1 MPELPLR
8 YTMSLR
14 IHREKKCF
22 GAGVAELLNIV
33 RETHSLRAA
42 TMRMD
47 MAYSKAWSII
57 KTAEQQMGFKL
68 LNATTG
74 GRGGGGTTLTKEAEQ
89 LLSDYENFEREV
101 REAADVLFEKH
112 FSQYK

>member
-1 MPELPLR
+1 MPEFPLR
-8 YTMSLR
+8 YTLSLR

-22 GAGVAELLNIV
+22 GSGIAELLRIV
-33 RETHSLRAA
+33 RETRSLRAA

-57 KTAEQQMGFKL
+57 KTAEDQLGFKL
-68 LNATTG
+68 LNAITG
-74 GRGGGGTTLTKEAEQ
+74 GKGGGGATLTPEAEQ
-89 LLSDYENFEREV
+89 LLADYEAFEREL
-101 REAADVLFEKH
+101 RAEADGLFEKY

>member
-22 GAGVAELLNIV
+22 GTGVAQLLRTV
-33 RETHSLRAA
+33 QETHSLRAA

-57 KTAEQQMGFKL
+57 KTAEEQLGFKL

-74 GRGGGGTTLTKEAEQ
+74 GKGGGGATLTPEAEK
-89 LLSDYENFEREV
+89 LLADYENFEQEM
-101 REAADVLFEKH
+101 REAADALFEKY
-112 FSQYK
+112 FSQYE

>member
-1 MPELPLR
+1 MPELPLK

-22 GAGVAELLNIV
+22 GSGVAELLRIV
-33 RETHSLRAA
+33 RETRSLRAA

-74 GRGGGGTTLTKEAEQ
+74 GKGGGGATLTPEAEQ
-89 LLSDYENFEREV
+89 LLADYENFEREV
-101 REAADVLFEKH
+101 REAADALFVKH
-112 FSQYK
+112 FSKYK

>member
-1 MPELPLR
+1 MPELPLK
-8 YTMSLR
+8 YTLSLR
-14 IHREKKCF
+14 IHRESKCF
-22 GAGVAELLNIV
+22 GSGVAELLRIV

-57 KTAEQQMGFKL
+57 KTAEQQLGFKL

-74 GRGGGGTTLTKEAEQ
+74 GKGGGGARLTAEAEK
-89 LLSDYENFEREV
+89 LLLDYENFEREL
-101 REAADVLFEKH
+101 RESADVLFEKY
-112 FSQYK
+112 FSEYK